1 MLKVGITGGIGSGK
15 STVARMFEVLGVPV
29 FYADAEAR
37 TMMEDD
43 AEVRTAIVN
52 AFGPEAYAEGRLNR
66 QYLSSR
72 MFGDRQQLE
81 RLNAIVHPAI
91 LRKADEWMNS
101 RNTPYALKEAA
112 LIFESG
118 GQRYLDA
125 VIGVYA
131 PEPLRIARAMK
142 RDGTDRDTVLARMR
156 HQIEESVKMRLCD
169 FVIRNNDLELVIPQ
183 VVALHEKLMA
193 RART

>member
-29 FYADAEAR
+29 FYADVEAR
-37 TMMEDD
+37 KMMEED
-43 AEVRTAIVN
+43 AEVRSAI
-52 AFGPEAYAEGRLNR
+52 AGIFGPEAYAEGHLNR
-66 QYLSSR
+66 KYLSSR
-72 MFGDRQQLE
+72 MFSDRQQVE

-101 RNTPYALKEAA
+101 RNEPYALKEAA

-131 PEPLRIARAMK
+131 PESLRIARAMK
-142 RDGTDRDTVLARMR
+142 RDGTDRDTVLARMH

-183 VVALHEKLMA
+183 VVAIHEQLTA
-193 RART
+193 RAQI